1 MTTLLNG
8 RSGPLHV
15 LLVEDDAELRD
26 YLQRTLERNGWQVDA
41 AADGQEALELFGR
54 RRPDLAVVDLM
65 LPGIDGITLIAAIRA
80 DLNGETLPI
89 LVVTAKDLT
98 PEECEQLNRSVEQVL
113 RKGSFRSDD
122 LLRSAQALVEAH
134 NPHSERN
141 GRSGMA
147 RILVVED
154 DPPIREM
161 VTTYLTLSGF
171 EVITAVAGVQALLLV
186 RNANPDVILMDMGL
200 PRLSGW
206 QTIQRLRARQDTA
219 QIPIIALTAYV
230 LEDER
235 NRAIGAGC
243 DAFEAKP
250 IDFPSLVSNINSL
263 LARSSAPAPKV

>member
-1 MTTLLNG
+1 
-8 RSGPLHV
+8 
-15 LLVEDDAELRD
+15 
-26 YLQRTLERNGWQVDA
+26 
-41 AADGQEALELFGR
+41 
-54 RRPDLAVVDLM
+54 
-65 LPGIDGITLIAAIRA
+65 
-80 DLNGETLPI
+80 
-89 LVVTAKDLT
+89 
-98 PEECEQLNRSVEQVL
+98 
-113 RKGSFRSDD
+113 
-122 LLRSAQALVEAH
+122 
-134 NPHSERN
+134 
-141 GRSGMA
+141 MA

-171 EVITAVAGVQALLLV
+171 EVITAVDGVQALLLV

-219 QIPIIALTAYV
+219 RIPIIALTAYV

-235 NRAIGAGC
+235 RRAIGAGC

-263 LARSSAPAPKV
+263 LARSGVPAPEV